1 MKSCPIRCTSVIEA
15 SVRSVQLSS
24 GVGAG
29 VSGAGV
35 GVAGFGFAD
44 GVAVGDGVG
53 VGEIVGVG
61 VGELVADGDRVN
73 RTGATMGGAAS
84 AQPATITVI
93 SGKPTSRAARTCQ
106 ERVRVTTAST
116 PVLIE
121 TL

>member
-1 MKSCPIRCTSVIEA
+1 MKSCPIRCASVIEA

-44 GVAVGDGVG
+44 GVAVGGGVG

-61 VGELVADGDRVN
+61 VGELVADGDGVD
-73 RTGATMGGAAS
+73 RTGVTMGGAAS
-84 AQPATITVI
+84 VQPATITVT
-93 SGKPTSRAARTCQ
+93 SGTTTSRAARTCQ

-116 PVLIE
+116 RVLIE

>member
-1 MKSCPIRCTSVIEA
+1 MGAFWA
-15 SVRSVQLSS
+15 SVPDGTTSATGAKSRLIPAARSSLPQRAALAFSTAGARVPWLSAE
-24 GVGAG
+24 GM
-29 VSGAGV
+29 
-35 GVAGFGFAD
+35 
-44 GVAVGDGVG
+44 
-53 VGEIVGVG
+53 
-61 VGELVADGDRVN
+61 ADGDRVN